1 MAILFIA
8 LSVVEAFSSPLRS
21 EARRKNVIAVL
32 DGLAHPGG
40 DGTRCRTSPCGR
52 NIDVS
57 RAAVR
62 RQPNAHRL
70 QASWPREGDR
80 RQPRRTV
87 QVREMIGKRRQR
99 SIPVMT
105 LGDDDT
111 QSLEFDA
118 FRRCVSEGVFE
129 QVRSG
134 IVSMAFVAV
143 ADYTDVLGRRHRTR
157 NEGVYRAKERVF
169 EITSLEAS

>member
-1 MAILFIA
+1 LTAWRI
-8 LSVVEAFSSPLRS
+8 P
-21 EARRKNVIAVL
+21 AV
-32 DGLAHPGG
+32 
-40 DGTRCRTSPCGR
+40 TE
-52 NIDVS
+52 

-62 RQPNAHRL
+62 VHAVEISTYPGPL
-70 QASWPREGDR
+70 SGDSR
-80 RQPRRTV
+80 MRIVFKHHGRARATDV
-87 QVREMIGKRRQR
+87 SLVARFKYGEMIGKRRQR

-169 EITSLEAS
+169 EITRLEGS